1 MVAKPG
7 TAEDLLTMAEKQKKS
22 YSLGAVTLLLPG
34 LLLILLLI
42 NLGGEATGEAGN
54 EGRDGGG
61 GDGEIATASPTLP
74 EGLEY
79 PKWQT
84 VAPGENASY
93 NQRASLLQRGH
104 LVYSRYCAGC
114 HGDYGDGQGPAA
126 IRLLTK
132 PRDFTSGVYKFR
144 STDSG
149 SLPLEADLDRTI
161 TRGLSRVSMPAFPF
175 LPERDKLAVIEY
187 IKAFYP
193 QWEEEKDRRRLIP
206 VPKAPGDLGS
216 SERALRGRLVYLEM
230 QCSKCHGVDGRGKGA
245 TQTEYTDAW
254 GHPQKAFDFTRGAL
268 KGGNGPEDIYRTFH
282 TGLRSI
288 MPAFEG
294 DTLAAVTIEGFA
306 GVRAGLDAQ
315 ETETLQG
322 ILDQFPADGAAV
334 FSNMGESERL
344 ELAQRNS
351 WDLVAYILSLRD
363 QTTTAAAVLGTGG

>member
-1 MVAKPG
+1 MVDQQR
-7 TAEDLLTMAEKQKKS
+7 TFRNF
-22 YSLGAVTLLLPG
+22 GAVFLLLSG
-34 LLLILLLI
+34 LLLVS
-42 NLGGEATGEAGN
+42 LGCTAVEEADN
-54 EGRDGGG
+54 EGIDSETLALQ
-61 GDGEIATASPTLP
+61 DILP

-84 VAPGENASY
+84 VPTGEYTTY
-93 NQRASLLQRGH
+93 NQRTSLLQRGL
-104 LVYSRYCAGC
+104 LVYDKYCAGC

-132 PRDFTSGVYKFR
+132 PRDFTSGIYKFR

-149 SLPLEADLDRTI
+149 SLPLEADLARTI
-161 TRGLSRVSMPAFPF
+161 TRGLSRVSMPSFPL

-193 QWEEEKDRRRLIP
+193 RWDEEKDRRRLVP
-206 VPKAPGDLGS
+206 VPKAPDDLAS
-216 SERALRGRLVYLEM
+216 SDRVLRGRVVYLEM
-230 QCSKCHGVDGRGKGA
+230 QCSKCHGVNGRGKGA

-254 GHPQKAFDFTRGAL
+254 GYPQKAFDFTRGAL

-294 DTLAAVTIEGFA
+294 DTLAAVTIEGFD
-306 GVRAGLDAQ
+306 GVREELGAGESEA
-315 ETETLQG
+315 LQG
-322 ILDQFPADGAAV
+322 ILDQFPADGTAV
-334 FSNMGESERL
+334 FSDMGESERL

-351 WDLVAYILSLRD
+351 WDLVAYILSLRNR
-363 QTTTAAAVLGTGG
+363 TTTAAAVLGSGE